1 MLMRREPECHT
12 LAIETEATMAAK
24 KKKAKRSATA
34 KKKTVSARKPVAKT
48 KAKRATARKAA
59 PKRATAKKASPKKA
73 SPKKASPKKAS
84 PKKASP
90 KKLAAPKPP
99 APKRAKRVLPV
110 FEVATIVQEE
120 LFDAAPMD
128 IYEAIVDPSKHA
140 AFTGSV
146 ATGEP
151 VEGGAF
157 TAWDGYIEGRHERLV
172 PGARIVQVWRTTDFP
187 PEHPHSRLEL
197 ELRPE
202 PEGKTRLRMTHSG
215 VPLSQAKSYEQ
226 GWLDNYWNPL
236 REYLR
241 DAGWSAD

>member
-1 MLMRREPECHT
+1 MRREPECHT

-34 KKKTVSARKPVAKT
+34 KKRKTVSARKPVAKA
-48 KAKRATARKAA
+48 KAKRVTARKAA
-59 PKRATAKKASPKKA
+59 PKKAAPKKA
-73 SPKKASPKKAS
+73 APKKMAAPKKHAA
-84 PKKASP
+84 PKQ
-90 KKLAAPKPP
+90 AAPKP
-99 APKRAKRVLPV
+99 AKKVTPV

-151 VEGGAF
+151 IEGGSF

-172 PGARIVQVWRTTDFP
+172 PGARIVQIWRASDFP
-187 PEHPHSRLEL
+187 EDHPASRLEL

-215 VPLSQAKSYEQ
+215 VPRARAKEYEQ

-241 DAGWSAD
+241 DEAWTE